1 MNEFEMFF
9 ENSNSITRDLNK
21 NLKSVKDSDENY
33 KSI

>member
-1 MNEFEMFF
+1 MTEFEMFF

-21 NLKSVKDSDENY
+21 NLKSVKDIDENY